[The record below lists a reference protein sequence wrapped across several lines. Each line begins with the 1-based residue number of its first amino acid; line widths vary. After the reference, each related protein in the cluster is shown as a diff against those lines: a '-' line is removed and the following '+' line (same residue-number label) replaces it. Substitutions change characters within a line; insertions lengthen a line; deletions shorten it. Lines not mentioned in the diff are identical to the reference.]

1 MGVNPQAR
9 LQNKVVCLYPDYSL
23 RVGLWQSKLEK
34 ASVVCEPR
42 EADMLLLKQSDDIW
56 MRGDSVADAT
66 TSA

>member
-9 LQNKVVCLYPDYSL
+9 LQNKVVCLYADYSV
-23 RVGLWQSKLEK
+23 RVGLWQCELEK
-34 ASVVCEPR
+34 ASVVREPR
-42 EADMLLLKQSDDIW
+42 EADTLLLKQSDDIW